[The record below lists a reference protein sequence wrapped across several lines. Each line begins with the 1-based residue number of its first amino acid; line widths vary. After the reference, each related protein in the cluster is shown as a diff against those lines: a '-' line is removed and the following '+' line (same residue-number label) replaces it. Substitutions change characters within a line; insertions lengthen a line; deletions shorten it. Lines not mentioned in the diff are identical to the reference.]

1 MPSDNSYEPNVD
13 DYVIWERESWSGT
26 FIDEGWVY
34 FKAPKFEPKKGFST
48 PARYITIETGV
59 RDKHTEQLDGC
70 SLHKKVHTLLLCY
83 EHQWGELRFVKRRES
98 PTIQHYSQYDER
110 AGNWSESN

>member
-1 MPSDNSYEPNVD
+1 MSDESPYEPEVN

-83 EHQWGELRFVKRRES
+83 EHQWGELRFVKRRER
-98 PTIQHYSQYDER
+98 PTILHYSQYDER
-110 AGNWSESN
+110 AGNWSESK